1 MPSTE
6 LDSLAAKK
14 VHGRG
19 WGECSRKGERNTKCC
34 YIKRDVFIYFL
45 MRQQITKR
53 FLKKSCYLAHICD
66 YSISNFYCLLMT
78 ITLLTV
84 CRTEC
89 CGWKDQ
95 SVKITVRRLLSE
107 SERED
112 AAAA

>member
-1 MPSTE
+1 MR
-6 LDSLAAKK
+6 LGALLG
-14 VHGRG
+14 VGRG
-19 WGECSRKGERNTKCC
+19 WGECSRKGERNTKGC
-34 YIKRDVFIYFL
+34 YIKRDVIIYFL
-45 MRQQITKR
+45 MRQQITER